1 MVKCLLYD
9 HPFFRSIIEEIAH
22 EDIDKLAS
30 ARLSSV
36 SNHDEVKHSHQH
48 QETPHLNHHPHHPQQ
63 PSEPARTPDSNENK
77 SFDSAFQLSDSPAAK
92 LPQQQ
97 QQTQQL
103 LPPPPPQLPP
113 HSIMKHHSGGL
124 TGAKRSSSS
133 GSLSDRSGRSS
144 VEHGFNCDSP
154 EGGTIKKKPGEK
166 HTVGIVKQ
174 ALMGA
179 ATNGTAKPQKGNRN
193 VFLTLLSLFLL
204 KEAIFSA

>member
-1 MVKCLLYD
+1 M
-9 HPFFRSIIEEIAH
+9 
-22 EDIDKLAS
+22 
-30 ARLSSV
+30 
-36 SNHDEVKHSHQH
+36 SNHDEVKHSSHQH
-48 QETPHLNHHPHHPQQ
+48 QETPHLHHPHHPQ

-92 LPQQQ
+92 LPQQ

-193 VFLTLLSLFLL
+193 LFL
-204 KEAIFSA
+204 FTCSF